1 MENRNR
7 KTCPI
12 CHRCVD
18 NNEICCYCGYEFGSN
33 RCSNPDCLNFCGDF
47 IRFCPICG
55 YETENYLNGDI
66 GSTVATNVT

>member
-7 KTCPI
+7 KTFPI

-18 NNEICCYCGYEFGSN
+18 NNEICCYCGY
-33 RCSNPDCLNFCGDF
+33 D
-47 IRFCPICG
+47 
-55 YETENYLNGDI
+55 TENYLNGDI